1 MNETIMLPVEF
12 MGEIHELPLTIV
24 PQGYTYQLH
33 VDIEGRTLILEK
45 DDAGEYRVISMSGD
59 SEKVNKSL
67 VAAVVATL
75 QSL

>member
-1 MNETIMLPVEF
+1 MNETIMLPVEY
-12 MGEIHELPLTIV
+12 MGTTHELPLTIV

-33 VDIEGRTLILEK
+33 VQVEDKMLILEK
-45 DDAGEYRVISMSGD
+45 DDEGEYRVMSLSGD

-67 VAAVVATL
+67 VAAIVATL